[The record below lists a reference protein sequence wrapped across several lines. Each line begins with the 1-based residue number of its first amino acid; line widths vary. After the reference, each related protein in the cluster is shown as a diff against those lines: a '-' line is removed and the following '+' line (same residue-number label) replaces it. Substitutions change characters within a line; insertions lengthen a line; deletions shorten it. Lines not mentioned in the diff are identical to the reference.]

1 MVLQIF
7 NYYMQVMMILHD
19 TDTTD
24 QEFSHE
30 IEETSLQMFAVKKEE
45 EPIIFPKVP
54 TPGMHMLFRTGRA
67 ICL

>member
-1 MVLQIF
+1 
-7 NYYMQVMMILHD
+7 MILHD